1 MGVKPGTASRR
12 RLVSSW
18 LWSQICARSSNDID
32 VLKDVVDAHVLHQQ
46 PKRLSQSE
54 AARCLGISASFL
66 GFLLML
72 ERSGLLKL
80 PDPLPDK
87 IVESK
92 DLMTMVRESLKTLT
106 VREQAVLTMRFGL
119 NGDEPKT
126 LSDTGASF
134 GRSTERARQIQAKA
148 LRKLLQPSRSKY
160 IRGCLTSLGWRSL

>member
-1 MGVKPGTASRR
+1 MNKYVLLLRPSMGALGWQGRVQLRR
-12 RLVSSW
+12 SW
-18 LWSQICARSSNDID
+18 LWSQLCARCQ
-32 VLKDVVDAHVLHQQ
+32 K
-46 PKRLSQSE
+46 PETLSQSE
-54 AARCLGISASFL
+54 AALSLGISASFL

-72 ERSGLLKL
+72 ERSRLLKL

-92 DLMTMVRESLKTLT
+92 DLMIMVREGLNTLT
-106 VREQAVLTMRFGL
+106 VREHAVLTMRFGL
-119 NGDEPKT
+119 DGDEPKT

-134 GRSTERARQIQAKA
+134 GRSKERARQIQAKA